1 MTEENMACTLENFTD
16 MLGIEA
22 PLGIL
27 WTDSVPEGSATPR
40 AGFHSCIIYWLRKA
54 RREGRPVHFTRE
66 GNNCM
71 GGWHYLGWSVPAPD
85 GIAPFVTTGF
95 PGKEGEHYMQQPDD
109 MRRVLADLDMPAM
122 EKNFCLAQ
130 PLPLFRDG
138 DPELV
143 VFHGGMESIN
153 GLCGLAFFALND
165 HRAVE
170 MPFGSGCSN
179 IFSWP
184 LHFLRQGKQ
193 KAVLGGADPSCR
205 PYMDTGEMSF
215 TVPFGVL
222 GLMLEKAPGSFLS
235 TRTWAAVRRKME
247 KARA

>member
-1 MTEENMACTLENFTD
+1 MAFSTEELTAL
-16 MLGIEA
+16 LGIET
-22 PLGIL
+22 PLGIR
-27 WTDSVPEGSATPR
+27 WTDTVPEQSASPR
-40 AGFHSCIIYWLRKA
+40 AGTHSCIIYWLRKA

-71 GGWHYLGWSVPAPD
+71 GGWHYLGWTVPAPE

-95 PGKEGEHYMQQPDD
+95 PGKEGEHYMQRPDD
-109 MRRVLADLDMPAM
+109 MRRVLAELDMPAA
-122 EKNFCLAQ
+122 EKPFCLAQ
-130 PLPLFRDG
+130 PLPFHTDEA
-138 DPELV
+138 PQLV

-170 MPFGSGCSN
+170 MPFGSGCAN

-184 LHFLRQGKQ
+184 LHFQRLGEK

-205 PYMDTGEMSF
+205 PYMDTDEMSF
-215 TVPFGVL
+215 TVPFDIFGI
-222 GLMLEKAPGSFLS
+222 MLEKAPASFLS
-235 TRTWAAVRRKME
+235 TRTWSAVRRKME
-247 KARA
+247 KAKA